1 MAFFAW
7 LEQSSVGT
15 WINGS
20 DSVFAYPGVLLLHTL
35 GLSLIVGVNIVIDL
49 RLLGFAR
56 QMPVAPL
63 RKFYPVAWTGLAL
76 NVASGA
82 LLFSAKA
89 TGFVINPAFYV
100 KMTSI
105 VIAITVFVAM
115 KKRVFGDP
123 LIDQRPIQTPAKLL
137 AFASLT
143 LWLIAISAGR
153 WIAYIRE
160 TIEFAVLI
168 LK

>member
-15 WINGS
+15 WINGG
-20 DSVFAYPGVLLLHTL
+20 DSILAYPGVLLLHTI

-63 RKFYPVAWTGLAL
+63 QKFYPVAWTGLGINAF
-76 NVASGA
+76 SGA
-82 LLFSAKA
+82 LLFTAKA

-100 KMTSI
+100 KMSAI
-105 VIAITVFVAM
+105 VIAIVVFHTM
-115 KKRVFGDP
+115 KTQVFGDP
-123 LIDQRPIQTPAKLL
+123 LIDQRPIPTQAKAL

-143 LWLIAISAGR
+143 LWLIALSAGR

-160 TIEFAVLI
+160 AIEFAVLI
-168 LK
+168 LR

>member
-7 LEQSSVGT
+7 LEQSSVGM
-15 WINGS
+15 WVNGS
-20 DSVFAYPGVLLLHTL
+20 DSVLAYPSILLLHTI

-56 QMPVAPL
+56 QMPVSPL
-63 RKFYPVAWTGLAL
+63 QKFYPLAWSGLIINAL
-76 NVASGA
+76 SGS

-100 KMTSI
+100 KMSSI
-105 VIAITVFVAM
+105 AVAIFVFATM
-115 KKRVFGDP
+115 KTQVFGDP
-123 LIDQRPIQTPAKLL
+123 LLDQRPIQTRAKVL

-143 LWLIAISAGR
+143 LWLIALSAGR

-160 TIEFAVLI
+160 AIEFAVLI
-168 LK
+168 LR